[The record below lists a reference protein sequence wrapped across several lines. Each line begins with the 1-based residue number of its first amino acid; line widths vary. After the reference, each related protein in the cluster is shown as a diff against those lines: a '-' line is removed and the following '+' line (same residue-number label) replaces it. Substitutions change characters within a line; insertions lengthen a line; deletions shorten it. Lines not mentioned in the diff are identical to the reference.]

1 MSSSP
6 EIEVVQG
13 LSAGQLLRQARLKA
27 GVHLA
32 VLSVHLK
39 VPVRQLEALEADEWD
54 AVKGPVFYRGLAS
67 SVCRQLNMESG
78 PVLALLPR
86 PSGQIVPTKS
96 LQQSTE
102 PRLGANEKVKLFRKV
117 SSTKFVVVMVFLSG
131 LAYAWFWMPSPPE
144 WGGRDGFISSLW
156 DRNPPQVV
164 TQEIHSQSAAQEN
177 AGMRSPSDTQD
188 SSPTAAAS
196 PSSAL
201 GVATSSQAPLSSG
214 TGPMKFSSVDAALA
228 PPSAQWVFS
237 ASGESSIELR
247 NSKDIVIFSGV
258 LKAGETQRIDSPL
271 PVRVVIGH
279 AQVVNASLRGQ
290 AFDLKP
296 HTQVTVA
303 RFEVKE

>member
-6 EIEVVQG
+6 ENEGVQG
-13 LSAGQLLRQARLKA
+13 VSAGQLLRQARLKA

-54 AVKGPVFYRGLAS
+54 AAKGPVFYRGLAS
-67 SVCRQLNMESG
+67 SVCRQLNMESE

-86 PSGQIVPTKS
+86 PSGQIVPIKS
-96 LQQSTE
+96 LQPTAETRSVS
-102 PRLGANEKVKLFRKV
+102 NEGGRLFRRV
-117 SSTKFVVVMVFLSG
+117 SATQWMVWMVLLSG
-131 LAYAWFWMPSPPE
+131 LASAWFLMPWPPE
-144 WGGRDGFISSLW
+144 WAGRDGFMGSLW
-156 DRNPPQVV
+156 DRKSPQWVA
-164 TQEIHSQSAAQEN
+164 QDIHLQSPAQ
-177 AGMRSPSDTQD
+177 DTATTRLPADAPD
-188 SSPTAAAS
+188 SSPS
-196 PSSAL
+196 PL
-201 GVATSSQAPLSSG
+201 K
-214 TGPMKFSSVDAALA
+214 TGSVDTGLVT
-228 PPSAQWVFS
+228 PQAQWVFT

-247 NSKDIVIFSGV
+247 NAKDVVIFSGV